1 MKIPNSVRIGGVEY
15 EIQTAETVRLGN
27 ELCYGA
33 IEYSESLIQLSES
46 DGGGHQHQCITLWHE
61 ILHGLLYHACLKLEN
76 EEEVVEVLSKGIY
89 QVLQDN
95 GRRFFDIVDRE
106 DSECSD

>member
-1 MKIPNSVRIGGVEY
+1 MKIPNSVRIGGIEY
-15 EIQTAETVRLGN
+15 DVQMEDVVRIGT
-27 ELCYGA
+27 ELCYGS
-33 IEYSESLIQLSES
+33 ISYPDTTILISEG
-46 DGGGHQHQCITLWHE
+46 DCGGHQHQCVTLWHE

-95 GRRFFDIVDRE
+95 GGRLFDLAKTT
-106 DSECSD
+106 